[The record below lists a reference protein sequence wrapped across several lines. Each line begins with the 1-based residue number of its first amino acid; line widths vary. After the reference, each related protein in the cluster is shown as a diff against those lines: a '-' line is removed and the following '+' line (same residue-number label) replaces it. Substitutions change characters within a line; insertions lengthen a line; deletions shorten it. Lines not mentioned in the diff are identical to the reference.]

1 MLCRPLHPLSAAFTL
16 INMLRSYVRPRPLLP
31 LIFAATALG
40 FFALA
45 PARAQSA
52 LPPKPG
58 ANATEAAAARNAEA
72 VKLSVFTVSEQQD
85 LGYESMQTTSGMRT
99 VQDLKNVA
107 NSISII
113 NAQFIEDIGATN
125 LDEMSKWFV
134 TGEANPDP
142 ALPNKGIFRGIV
154 NNYAVRNGWI
164 WYSPMESYATE
175 RVEILRGPNAFLY
188 GEADLGGANNQI
200 TKRGLFT
207 RDLTR
212 IKLMVGSNDLL
223 RAELDL
229 NRRLSDKVAVR
240 LAAVQQKNESWVHNV
255 RREFRGIYGA
265 VTYRP
270 FRQTTI
276 SLMAEHA
283 KSTGVN
289 AQGLFIDGYSFNT
302 VTTLTN
308 TAGYVY
314 VPASGAL
321 FRANTMRRSA
331 GSNLTAVDPT
341 IVPKDLQVTG
351 PNGTA
356 KNYYDSITLDAEH
369 HIGQNLH
376 LMLSGNF
383 YQQKLD
389 TWGAAAARTVYRDL
403 SPTLPGGAIN
413 PNFNQLYTEYFRTRN
428 INGNIVRD
436 IRLSAVYDLKLSW
449 MQQQFVFNAQQHQDN
464 PGAMKPK
471 WGEYVDPSNPNFVG
485 TINNAGTQAAFTA
498 NRATFTNNRFIRRY
512 YLRDGDGGSITGDLG
527 PIPGVSA
534 WFPDFSNLVPAGG
547 NQISRRFYT
556 PSLGAGAS
564 GSYFNNRLFTLV
576 GFRQDEFNMKT
587 TVGAPRPIANT
598 WVNDNIPGAFAP
610 NPSFVN
616 YKLSGSNYGVVYRFN
631 DMFAVSYNRAQSF
644 RISLGEGAELY
655 TVGSR
660 QSIPTGE
667 GFDMSARFTLL
678 GGRIEANL
686 TRYDNYQ
693 PNARISPGPVI
704 AIRDEVAAIFPTTFN
719 PTGTDYQKL
728 TTSGYELEL
737 IANLTRTWRLSLN
750 ASTNE
755 LVTEDRLPLLKSF
768 QTQAR
773 ALNRPTPLLDTFL
786 LNFPEGVPN
795 AGYTKTRFNV
805 FTRYEF
811 PRGALK
817 GVYVGGGANW
827 RDRTFRGNGTPV
839 QGSPVEALWSPSYTL
854 ISVLAGYRTKILNRP
869 TTFALNVD
877 NVQDTDYYV
886 SATLNT
892 GSWGAPRSFR
902 FSTSMDF

>member
-1 MLCRPLHPLSAAFTL
+1 MLCRPPYLSSPFPL
-16 INMLRSYVRPRPLLP
+16 IDMLRHQVRPRPLLP

-270 FRQTTI
+270 FRRTTI

-314 VPASGAL
+314 VPASGTF

-331 GSNLTAVDPT
+331 GSNLTAIDPT

-356 KNYYDSITLDAEH
+356 KNYYDSVTLDAEH

-389 TWGAAAARTVYRDL
+389 TWGAAAARTIYRDL
-403 SPTLPGGAIN
+403 SPTLPGGAVN

-436 IRLSAVYDLKLSW
+436 VRLSAVYDLKLSW

-464 PGAMKPK
+464 PGAKKPK

-512 YLRDGDGGSITGDLG
+512 YLRDGDGGNITGDLG

-556 PSLGAGAS
+556 PSLGVGAS
-564 GSYFNNRLFTLV
+564 GSYFNNRLFTLI
-576 GFRQDEFNMKT
+576 GFRQDAFNMKT
-587 TVGAPRPIANT
+587 SVGAPRPIANT

-610 NPSFVN
+610 NPAFVN

-631 DMFAVSYNRAQSF
+631 DLFAVSYNRAQSF
-644 RISLGEGAELY
+644 RISLGEGSDLY
-655 TVGSR
+655 TVGSK

-667 GFDMSARFTLL
+667 GSDMSARFTLL
-678 GGRIEANL
+678 GGRLEANL

-704 AIRDEVAAIFPTTFN
+704 AIRDEVTAIFPTTFN
-719 PTGTDYQKL
+719 PAGTDYQKL

-773 ALNRPTPLLDTFL
+773 ALNRATPLLDTFL

-902 FSTSMDF
+902 FSTSIDF

>member
-16 INMLRSYVRPRPLLP
+16 INMLRSYVRPRPSLP
-31 LIFAATALG
+31 LIFTATALG
-40 FFALA
+40 LFALA
-45 PARAQSA
+45 PARAQIA
-52 LPPKPG
+52 LPPKPD
-58 ANATEAAAARNAEA
+58 ANATEAAAAKNAEA

-212 IKLMVGSNDLL
+212 IKLMIGSNDLH

-265 VTYRP
+265 ITYRP
-270 FRQTTI
+270 FRRTTI

-331 GSNLTAVDPT
+331 GSNLTAIDPT

-351 PNGTA
+351 PNSTA

-369 HIGQNLH
+369 HIGENLH

-389 TWGAAAARTVYRDL
+389 TWGAAAARTIYRDL
-403 SPTLPGGAIN
+403 SPTLPGGAVN

-436 IRLSAVYDLKLSW
+436 VRLSAVYDLKLSW

-512 YLRDGDGGSITGDLG
+512 YLRDGDGGNITGDLG

-556 PSLGAGAS
+556 PSLGVGAS
-564 GSYFNNRLFTLV
+564 GSYFNNHLFTLI

-598 WVNDNIPGAFAP
+598 WVNDNIPGAFPP
-610 NPSFVN
+610 NPAFVN

-631 DMFAVSYNRAQSF
+631 DHVR
-644 RISLGEGAELY
+644 R
-655 TVGSR
+655 
-660 QSIPTGE
+660 
-667 GFDMSARFTLL
+667 LL
-678 GGRIEANL
+678 
-686 TRYDNYQ
+686 
-693 PNARISPGPVI
+693 
-704 AIRDEVAAIFPTTFN
+704 
-719 PTGTDYQKL
+719 
-728 TTSGYELEL
+728 
-737 IANLTRTWRLSLN
+737 
-750 ASTNE
+750 
-755 LVTEDRLPLLKSF
+755 
-768 QTQAR
+768 
-773 ALNRPTPLLDTFL
+773 
-786 LNFPEGVPN
+786 
-795 AGYTKTRFNV
+795 
-805 FTRYEF
+805 
-811 PRGALK
+811 
-817 GVYVGGGANW
+817 
-827 RDRTFRGNGTPV
+827 
-839 QGSPVEALWSPSYTL
+839 
-854 ISVLAGYRTKILNRP
+854 
-869 TTFALNVD
+869 
-877 NVQDTDYYV
+877 
-886 SATLNT
+886 
-892 GSWGAPRSFR
+892 
-902 FSTSMDF
+902 

>member
-58 ANATEAAAARNAEA
+58 ANATEAATARNAEA

-436 IRLSAVYDLKLSW
+436 VRLT
-449 MQQQFVFNAQQHQDN
+449 
-464 PGAMKPK
+464 GKP
-471 WGEYVDPSNPNFVG
+471 
-485 TINNAGTQAAFTA
+485 A
-498 NRATFTNNRFIRRY
+498 
-512 YLRDGDGGSITGDLG
+512 
-527 PIPGVSA
+527 
-534 WFPDFSNLVPAGG
+534 
-547 NQISRRFYT
+547 
-556 PSLGAGAS
+556 SL
-564 GSYFNNRLFTLV
+564 
-576 GFRQDEFNMKT
+576 
-587 TVGAPRPIANT
+587 
-598 WVNDNIPGAFAP
+598 
-610 NPSFVN
+610 
-616 YKLSGSNYGVVYRFN
+616 
-631 DMFAVSYNRAQSF
+631 
-644 RISLGEGAELY
+644 
-655 TVGSR
+655 
-660 QSIPTGE
+660 
-667 GFDMSARFTLL
+667 
-678 GGRIEANL
+678 
-686 TRYDNYQ
+686 
-693 PNARISPGPVI
+693 
-704 AIRDEVAAIFPTTFN
+704 
-719 PTGTDYQKL
+719 
-728 TTSGYELEL
+728 
-737 IANLTRTWRLSLN
+737 
-750 ASTNE
+750 
-755 LVTEDRLPLLKSF
+755 
-768 QTQAR
+768 
-773 ALNRPTPLLDTFL
+773 
-786 LNFPEGVPN
+786 
-795 AGYTKTRFNV
+795 
-805 FTRYEF
+805 
-811 PRGALK
+811 
-817 GVYVGGGANW
+817 
-827 RDRTFRGNGTPV
+827 
-839 QGSPVEALWSPSYTL
+839 
-854 ISVLAGYRTKILNRP
+854 SVLAI
-869 TTFALNVD
+869 
-877 NVQDTDYYV
+877 
-886 SATLNT
+886 
-892 GSWGAPRSFR
+892 
-902 FSTSMDF
+902 

>member
-1 MLCRPLHPLSAAFTL
+1 MITTQNRSASRALRPWLNLALGVIIALSAHAQT
-16 INMLRSYVRPRPLLP
+16 
-31 LIFAATALG
+31 T
-40 FFALA
+40 
-45 PARAQSA
+45 PARATSTSA
-52 LPPKPG
+52 
-58 ANATEAAAARNAEA
+58 AEAAAKKAEA
-72 VKLSVFTVSEQQD
+72 ITLSTFTVSEQQD

-164 WYSPMESYATE
+164 WYSPMESYSTE
-175 RVEILRGPNAFLY
+175 RIEILRGPNAFLY
-188 GEADLGGANNQI
+188 GEADLGGASNQI

-207 RDLTR
+207 KNLTR
-212 IKLMVGSNDLL
+212 VKLMVGTDNLL

-229 NRRLSDKVAVR
+229 NRRLNDKLALRV
-240 LAAVQQKNESWVHNV
+240 AAVQQNNDSWIHNV
-255 RREFRGIYGA
+255 RRDFRGMYGA
-265 VTYRP
+265 LTYRP
-270 FRQTTI
+270 FRKTTI

-289 AQGLFIDGYSFNT
+289 SQGLFIDAYTFST

-314 VPASGAL
+314 VPANGSL
-321 FRANTMRRSA
+321 FRANTMRRSS
-331 GSNLTAVDPT
+331 GSNLTAIDSNV
-341 IVPKDLQVTG
+341 VPKTLQLNG
-351 PNGTA
+351 PNSTA

-369 HIGQNLH
+369 HIGDNLH
-376 LMLSGNF
+376 LLLSGNF

-389 TWGAAAARTVYRDL
+389 TWSSAASRTLYRDL
-403 SPTLPGGAIN
+403 SPNLPSGAVN
-413 PNFNQLYTEYFRTRN
+413 PYYNQLYSEYFRTRN

-436 IRLSAVYDLKLSW
+436 MRISAVYDLKLSW

-471 WGEYVDPSNPNFVG
+471 WGEYVDPANVNFVG

-498 NRATFTNNRFIRRY
+498 NRSTFTNNRFIRRY
-512 YLRDGDGGSITGDLG
+512 YLRDGDGGNLTGDLG

-534 WFPDFSNLVPAGG
+534 WFPDFSNAVGASG

-556 PSLGAGAS
+556 PSLGVGAS
-564 GSYFNNRLFTLV
+564 GSYFNNHLFTLL
-576 GFRQDEFNMKT
+576 GFRQDAFNMKT

-598 WVNDNIPGAFAP
+598 WINDFIPGAFAP
-610 NPSFVN
+610 NPAFVH
-616 YKLSGSNYGVVYRFN
+616 YKLNGSNYGVVYRLN
-631 DMFAVSYNRAQSF
+631 DTFALSYNRAQSF
-644 RISLGEGAELY
+644 RISLGEGSDLF
-655 TVGSR
+655 TVGSK

-667 GFDMSARFTLL
+667 GSDMSARFTLF

-686 TRYDNYQ
+686 THYDNYQ
-693 PNARISPGPVI
+693 PNARISPAPAV
-704 AIRDEVAAIFPTTFN
+704 AIRDEVTAIFPTTFN
-719 PTGTDYQKL
+719 GAGTDYQKL
-728 TTSGYELEL
+728 TTSGYEFEL
-737 IANLTRTWRLSLN
+737 IANLTRTWRLSFN
-750 ASTNE
+750 AATND

-768 QTQAR
+768 QRDAR
-773 ALNRPTPLLDTFL
+773 ALNKATPLLDAFL
-786 LNFPEGVPN
+786 LTYPDGVPN
-795 AGYTKTRFNV
+795 AGYTKRKFNV

-811 PRGALK
+811 PRGPLK
-817 GVYVGGGANW
+817 GVYLGGGANW
-827 RDRTFRGNGTPV
+827 RDRTFRGNGTPI
-839 QGSPVEALWSPSYTL
+839 QGSPVQELWSPGYTL
-854 ISVLAGYRTKILNRP
+854 ISFLGGYRTKILNYP
-869 TTFALNVD
+869 TTFALNLD
-877 NVQDTDYYV
+877 NLENVDYYT
-886 SATLNT
+886 SATLST

-902 FSTSMDF
+902 FSTTIDF